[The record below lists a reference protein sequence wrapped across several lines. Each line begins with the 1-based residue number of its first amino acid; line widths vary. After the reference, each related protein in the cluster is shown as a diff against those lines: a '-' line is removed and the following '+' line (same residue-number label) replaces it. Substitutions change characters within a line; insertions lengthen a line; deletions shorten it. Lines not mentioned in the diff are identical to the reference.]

1 MTMTAKGAIACGHPE
16 TATAGEEIIRD
27 GGNALD
33 AAIAALLTACV
44 AEPVLAS
51 LGGGGFLLARRSNG
65 ETRLFDFFAQTPG
78 KAHPEPDFHAT
89 HADFGTATQAFH
101 IGLGAAAVP
110 GMPAGIVA
118 MHEWGGSMPLPAL
131 AEHAISAARRGIEI
145 NHFQGNILD
154 IVRPIYEATPAAHA
168 LYGRDVASTGQLM
181 RQPALADTLEHLATE
196 GAAFFYRGEI
206 GERIARVCG
215 ESGGHL
221 RRQDLED
228 YRVIER
234 EPLAVEYRDHQI
246 VTNPPPSAGGRLI
259 QFALALT
266 LEQAQRRSRR
276 QPSPGGDGHLV
287 ELIEIMRA
295 TGDARQR
302 LLEDPGSLAP
312 LLAVA
317 SDALGRFQ
325 VTRGTTHISTID
337 SSGGAASLTV
347 SNGEGCGSMIPDTG
361 IMLNNML
368 GESDI
373 NPHGIGR
380 WPVNERL
387 GSMMAPTLACRG
399 SDCWVLGSGG
409 SNRIRS
415 AIYQVLCNLLDF
427 EMSAA
432 NAVNAPRA
440 HLEEQLLSLEPGFD
454 LRHINEDSLAGY
466 GLTIEQWDQPSLF
479 FGGVHLAGTQAGS
492 LVAMGDPRRG
502 GVGRVVG

>member
-16 TATAGEEIIRD
+16 TATAGEEVIHA

-78 KAHPEPDFHAT
+78 QAHPEPDFHAT
-89 HADFGTATQAFH
+89 HADFGTATQDFH

-118 MHEWGGSMPLPAL
+118 MHDWGGSMPLPAL

-145 NHFQGNILD
+145 NRFQGNILD
-154 IVRPIYEATPAAHA
+154 IVRPIYEATPAARRQ
-168 LYGRDVASTGQLM
+168 YGRDVASTGKLM
-181 RQPALADTLEHLATE
+181 RQPALADTLEHLTTE
-196 GAAFFYRGEI
+196 GAAPFYRGEI
-206 GERIARVCG
+206 GQRITRLCR

-221 RRQDLED
+221 HQQDLEG

-246 VTNPPPSAGGRLI
+246 FTNPPPSAGGKLI

-266 LEQAQRRSRR
+266 LEQAQRRSRER
-276 QPSPGGDGHLV
+276 PAPGSERHLLDLV
-287 ELIEIMRA
+287 ETMRA

-302 LLEDPGSLAP
+302 LLDDPESFTP
-312 LLAVA
+312 LLA
-317 SDALGRFQ
+317 DARDELGRFQ

-337 SSGGAASLTV
+337 ASGGAASLTV

-373 NPHGIGR
+373 NPHGVGR
-380 WPVNERL
+380 WPINQRL
-387 GSMMAPTLACRG
+387 GSMMAPTLACAG

-415 AIYQVLCNLLDF
+415 AIYQVLCNLVDF
-427 EMSAA
+427 QMTAEE
-432 NAVNAPRA
+432 AVNAPRA
-440 HLEEQLLSLEPGFD
+440 HLEERLLSIEPGFD
-454 LRHINEDSLAGY
+454 TPHSNSDDLAKA
-466 GLTIEQWDQPSLF
+466 GLTIEHWDQPSLF
-479 FGGVHLAGTQAGS
+479 FGGVHLAGMQAGS
-492 LVAMGDPRRG
+492 LIAIGDPRRG
-502 GVGRVVG
+502 GVGRVAG